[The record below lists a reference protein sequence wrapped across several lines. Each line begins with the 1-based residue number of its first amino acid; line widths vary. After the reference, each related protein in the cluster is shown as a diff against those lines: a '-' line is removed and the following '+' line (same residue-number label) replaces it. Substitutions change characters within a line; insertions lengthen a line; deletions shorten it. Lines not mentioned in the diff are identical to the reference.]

1 MTIVYL
7 MLSSTQVSDLEIMLE
22 ESVPEGGKLCITA
35 GDQREPADLESNYR
49 TVLEEGEVFLQRFP
63 MRVLLPVGQ

>member
-1 MTIVYL
+1 
-7 MLSSTQVSDLEIMLE
+7 MLE